1 MFDLALANTSA
12 HRLAPLAQSGSGAGE
27 VVLWGSIIIAII
39 LVGGLIVFQ
48 IRKRLLRAE
57 GGSGMDDPF
66 GLQELRDLK
75 KSGQI
80 SEQEY
85 QTLRTKV
92 IEQVKGS
99 LSEDNAADE
108 PAAPA
113 RPTTSP
119 RRPSSRSD
127 SFDQP

>member
-1 MFDLALANTSA
+1 MIDLALAITTRHQHA
-12 HRLAPLAQSGSGAGE
+12 LLAQSGSGAGE

-48 IRKRLLRAE
+48 IRKKLLQAE
-57 GGSGMDDPF
+57 GGGGLDDPF
-66 GLQELRDLK
+66 GLQELRELK

-99 LSEDNAADE
+99 LSEDNASDE

-113 RPTTSP
+113 RPASP
-119 RRPSSRSD
+119 TRRPSSRSD
-127 SFDQP
+127 GFDRP